1 MAHMEWIWAAVAFG
15 SGLLFG
21 EIAGR
26 IMRSALQRRG
36 GQVAEAAASLGTFVF
51 WSATAVGLV
60 VAIAIIDA
68 SVLDDLGERLS
79 EQLPRFLV
87 AFLLLI
93 AGYAVSVAVAA
104 TIGQSARKATGVRQA
119 GLERVLRVSIMV
131 AATVVALTEL
141 GVDASVLVVLLAA
154 AIGAPALAVATAHRT
169 RRQGGGIPRG
179 SRPVATTPTPPR
191 TVLGWGDDRGTIVV
205 LHPSTVEVERS
216 DGTRVLVPNQHLLRT
231 PFTSR
236 TARPPVTE
244 SLLWWLATSGSPP
257 RQSGHT
263 HSVDPSGA
271 SNGSNESNVQRGPR
285 ISGALAAF
293 DEPSPRSTV
302 PPSLHDGDRVG
313 PTADTLPTC
322 CVTSCCWSSTDAHPW
337 ATSTRS
343 LGSCASSRPGC
354 LNCAAMWSAVIWGWR
369 PATPTGDHRRVRRHR
384 RLPGVP
390 GRPGAPADHRRD
402 DHAAPACTH
411 RRSVPRR
418 RDARSLNHVPPLG
431 TFRVTPV
438 TRWSIFS
445 PPT

>member
-36 GQVAEAAASLGTFVF
+36 GQVAESAASLGTFVF

-154 AIGAPALAVATAHRT
+154 AIGAPALAVALLTAH
-169 RRQGGGIPRG
+169 GGKEVASHVAAGR
-179 SRPVATTPTPPR
+179 SLRHQLRPGQ
-191 TVLGWGDDRGTIVV
+191 VLGWGDDRGTIVV

-231 PFTSR
+231 PFTLED
-236 TARPPVTE
+236 RPPT
-244 SLLWWLATSGSPP
+244 GS
-257 RQSGHT
+257 
-263 HSVDPSGA
+263 
-271 SNGSNESNVQRGPR
+271 
-285 ISGALAAF
+285 
-293 DEPSPRSTV
+293 
-302 PPSLHDGDRVG
+302 
-313 PTADTLPTC
+313 
-322 CVTSCCWSSTDAHPW
+322 
-337 ATSTRS
+337 
-343 LGSCASSRPGC
+343 
-354 LNCAAMWSAVIWGWR
+354 
-369 PATPTGDHRRVRRHR
+369 
-384 RLPGVP
+384 
-390 GRPGAPADHRRD
+390 
-402 DHAAPACTH
+402 
-411 RRSVPRR
+411 
-418 RDARSLNHVPPLG
+418 
-431 TFRVTPV
+431 
-438 TRWSIFS
+438 
-445 PPT
+445 